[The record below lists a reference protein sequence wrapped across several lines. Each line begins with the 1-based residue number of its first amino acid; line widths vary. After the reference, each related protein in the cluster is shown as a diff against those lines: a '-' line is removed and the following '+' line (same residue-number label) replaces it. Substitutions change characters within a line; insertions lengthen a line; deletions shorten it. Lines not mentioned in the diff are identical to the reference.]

1 MTADTPT
8 IVFVHGA
15 WADATGFGESIRA
28 LRDRG
33 FGAIGFANPL
43 RHLTGDAA
51 YLAAMLQTISGPIVL
66 VGHSYGGAVMSN
78 AAAGNE
84 QVQALVFVAGWMPD
98 EGESIQQLLES
109 EVFADSLVPAALRP
123 VPFTNPDGSEG
134 VDLYLDRDLFPE
146 AFAADVDPET
156 AAVMA
161 ATQRPWSGAGADT
174 PSGPPGWRSIPS
186 WYLLGTEDRAIPPA
200 GQRFMAERGKARID
214 GRITRVHGVPAGGRH
229 AADPER
235 RRGDEPQPGV
245 RVSDSRPTIGGPVT
259 TPPVRDLG
267 PRFGFVR
274 AGD

>member
-1 MTADTPT
+1 MPADTPT

-15 WADATGFGESIRA
+15 WADASGFGESISA

-33 FGAIGFANPL
+33 FAAIGFANPL

-51 YLAAMLQTISGPIVL
+51 YLATLLGTISGPIVL
-66 VGHSYGGAVMSN
+66 VGHSYGGAVLSN

-84 QVQALVFVAGWMPD
+84 QVQALVFVNGWMPD
-98 EGESIQQLLES
+98 EGESIQQLLGS

-161 ATQRPWSGAGADT
+161 ATQRPWSGAGAAT
-174 PSGPPGWRSIPS
+174 PSGPAGWRSIPS
-186 WYLLGTEDRAIPPA
+186 WYLLGTQDRAIPPA
-200 GQRFMAERGKARID
+200 GQRFMAERGKARIEE
-214 GRITRVHGVPAGGRH
+214 VAASH
-229 AADPER
+229 ASMVSQPEAVTQLILSAIEETNR
-235 RRGDEPQPGV
+235 
-245 RVSDSRPTIGGPVT
+245 SR
-259 TPPVRDLG
+259 
-267 PRFGFVR
+267 
-274 AGD
+274 A